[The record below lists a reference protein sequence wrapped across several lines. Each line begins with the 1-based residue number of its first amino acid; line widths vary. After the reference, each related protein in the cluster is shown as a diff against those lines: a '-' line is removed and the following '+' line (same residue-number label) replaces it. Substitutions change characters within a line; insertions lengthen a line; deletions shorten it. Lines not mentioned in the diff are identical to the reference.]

1 MKLDPSTINWEKIYS
16 YSSEMVRLDEV
27 LKLKQ
32 AHLTTLNCTN
42 AGWTIAAANEIS
54 ENKRMVNNMR
64 CFIQQQG
71 RQVFPPKALKLP
83 HSDHQALKN
92 FSAKTIN
99 LDGKV
104 KDNTQLWYLI
114 AASTDKRITE
124 DFYRHLLEQMIDWSQ
139 NIWESDPQKNIEMII
154 SKVTFCVD

>member
-1 MKLDPSTINWEKIYS
+1 
-16 YSSEMVRLDEV
+16 MVRLDEV

-32 AHLTTLNCTN
+32 SHLATLICTN
-42 AGWTIAAANEIS
+42 PGWTIAAANEIS

-71 RQVFPPKALKLP
+71 RQVFPPRALKLP
-83 HSDHQALKN
+83 YTDLQALKN

-99 LDGKV
+99 LDGRV

-114 AASTDKRITE
+114 WASTDKRNTE
-124 DFYRHLLEQMIDWSQ
+124 EFYSHLLGQMVDWSQ
-139 NIWESDPQKNIEMII
+139 NTWESDPQKNIDMII
-154 SKVTFCVD
+154 SKVTFSVD